1 MVKEFRVLLHR
12 LRPTWRLVS
21 LWMPYTAAC
30 GNCLAY
36 IDGKR
41 CTSAGGTK
49 IVALDEDPAASC
61 VVCTM
66 SGDNTEDDDIE
77 GDTTQ
82 GA

>member
-1 MVKEFRVLLHR
+1 M
-12 LRPTWRLVS
+12 
-21 LWMPYTAAC
+21 
-30 GNCLAY
+30 
-36 IDGKR
+36 
-41 CTSAGGTK
+41 GGTK
-49 IVALDEDPAASC
+49 IVPLDEDPAASC